1 MRAYTIKPSPL
12 TGQEQLVSTTDARA
26 IKLLRS
32 LRARHAP
39 AHGYF
44 LRPARVRYFEALLQA
59 NATPAARYKWRFPDG
74 RLCDIYQAA
83 RYMRC
88 ELKRRV
94 SAL

>member
-1 MRAYTIKPSPL
+1 MTYTIKPSPL
-12 TGQEQLVSTTDARA
+12 TGQEQLVVTDDAKA
-26 IKLLRS
+26 ILLLRS

-59 NATPAARYKWRFPDG
+59 KATPAARYKWRFPDG
-74 RLCDIYQAA
+74 ALLDIYQAA
-83 RYMRC
+83 KYMRC